1 MLKESGF
8 MTGTPITVPVEWG
21 RLVIDMGISL

>member
-1 MLKESGF
+1 